1 MTVEWGSGI
10 VGHVAKTGETVSIPD
25 AYKDA
30 RFNKEVDEKT
40 GYNTK
45 SVLCMPVMIQR
56 DSKKVIIGVAMAINK
71 AGADGNIVAFSVDD
85 EKVVCLFVCLF
96 VVVLF
101 VFWFG
106 FFCFF
111 LFFWGVFLL
120 CLLFLL
126 LLLLLLLLFCV
137 DIR

>member
-1 MTVEWGSGI
+1 M
-10 VGHVAKTGETVSIPD
+10 SIPD

-85 EKVVCLFVCLF
+85 EKVVVC
-96 VVVLF
+96 
-101 VFWFG
+101 
-106 FFCFF
+106 
-111 LFFWGVFLL
+111 
-120 CLLFLL
+120 
-126 LLLLLLLLFCV
+126 
-137 DIR
+137 

>member
-1 MTVEWGSGI
+1 M
-10 VGHVAKTGETVSIPD
+10 SIPD

-71 AGADGNIVAFSVDD
+71 AGGDGNIVAFSVDD
-85 EKVVCLFVCLF
+85 EKVVVCFFVCFLFCCCCFCLFFCLF
-96 VVVLF
+96 T
-101 VFWFG
+101 
-106 FFCFF
+106 
-111 LFFWGVFLL
+111 
-120 CLLFLL
+120 LLFLL
-126 LLLLLLLLFCV
+126 YSVYYYYYFCV